1 MECIAIA
8 KYNGKFCVIRGIP
21 PVSNQECL
29 EGISIINENLSI
41 EDARIIADEM
51 AKLHAL
57 PICDHEGFYHVS

>member
-8 KYNGKFCVIRGIP
+8 KYNGKFCVIRGTP

-29 EGISIINENLSI
+29 GDIRIINENLSV
-41 EDARIIADEM
+41 DGARIIADEM

-57 PICDHEGFYHVS
+57 PICDPEGFYHVC